1 MPKLHKIGISMAF
14 FYSMLTIPVL
24 VAMCI
29 CTCSKKEEKI
39 GKTFEG
45 QYQIVGVL
53 VRVIYLALG
62 PLLGIALFDSIYA
75 N

>member
-29 CTCSKKEEKI
+29 CTCSKKDEKI

-45 QYQIVGVL
+45 QY
-53 VRVIYLALG
+53 
-62 PLLGIALFDSIYA
+62 
-75 N
+75 